1 MPELRT
7 PARSTPELLEIAT
20 RVAGWARDG
29 EQVEAYVMRGR
40 ETDIRI
46 HDGGIEQLST
56 ADSEGAGVRVVAD
69 HRQGF
74 AWAGSLDADVLE
86 EALADARDNASF
98 GTPDEF
104 LGLASPDG
112 VPAPDIDPYDEALAS
127 FPTDRKI
134 DLAME
139 LERRVRGSD
148 PRIRAVEAADYGDG
162 LFESAVAT
170 STGLQS
176 WSRRT
181 VAGLSTYVMAGEGEG
196 TQTGFGVSFGRS
208 PAGLD
213 VDRAA
218 GDAIH
223 RATRMLGA
231 TKPASAKLTVVLEPF
246 VTASFLSVLAS
257 TLNGEAVL
265 KGRSFFADRVGEE
278 VSAPFVTLVDDPSD
292 PAASGASTYDAEGL
306 DSRRT
311 PLIEN
316 GVLTGFLYN
325 TYAGRRA
332 GVASTGSAV
341 RAGFKSGPGCGPRAV
356 SLVPGD
362 RSQEAIIGDIELG
375 LLVQEVSG
383 LHSGVNPVSGDFSVG
398 AEGLMIR
405 NGQLAEPVRE
415 ITISSTIQRMLKG
428 VLAVGND
435 LEWSYG
441 AAAHV
446 TLAMTDLSMSGA

>member
-1 MPELRT
+1 MPET
-7 PARSTPELLEIAT
+7 TNRSELLDIAT
-20 RVAGWARDG
+20 QIAGWAKDG
-29 EQVEAYVMRGR
+29 EQVEAYVTRGR

-46 HDGGIEQLST
+46 HEGGIEQLST
-56 ADSEGAGVRVVAD
+56 ADSEGVGIRVVAD

-74 AWAGSLDADVLE
+74 AWAGSLAPEVLQ
-86 EALADARDNASF
+86 EALDEARDNASF

-112 VPAPDIDPYDEALAS
+112 VAAPDIDPYDEGLAWFS
-127 FPTDRKI
+127 TDRKI

-139 LERRVRGSD
+139 LERRTREGD

-162 LFESAVAT
+162 LVESAVAT
-170 STGLQS
+170 STGLS
-176 WSRRT
+176 AWSRRT
-181 VAGLSTYVMAGEGEG
+181 IVGLSTYVMAGEGDD

-208 PAGLD
+208 PDDLD
-213 VDRAA
+213 VARAA
-218 GDAIH
+218 DDAVG

-231 TKPASAKLTVVLEPF
+231 TKPASAKLAVVLEPF

-278 VSAPFVTLVDDPSD
+278 VSAPFLNLVDDATD
-292 PAASGASTYDAEGL
+292 PAASGASRYDAEGL
-306 DSRRT
+306 ASRRT

-325 TYAGRRA
+325 TYAARRA
-332 GVASTGSAV
+332 GTSSTGSAV
-341 RAGFKSGPGCGPRAV
+341 RAGFKSGPGCGPRAIA
-356 SLVPGD
+356 LAPGN
-362 RSQEAIIGDIELG
+362 RSQAELIGDIELG

-398 AEGLMIR
+398 AAGLMIR
-405 NGQLAEPVRE
+405 NGEIAEPVRE
-415 ITISSTIQRMLKG
+415 ITISSTIQRMLKDVLG
-428 VLAVGND
+428 VGDD
-435 LEWSYG
+435 LQWSFG
-441 AAAHV
+441 ATCHV
-446 TLAMTDLSMSGA
+446 TLAMSGLSMSGN

>member
-1 MPELRT
+1 VPELVD
-7 PARSTPELLEIAT
+7 IAT
-20 RVAGWARDG
+20 RIAGWAKEG
-29 EQVEAYVMRGR
+29 EQVEAYVTRGR

-56 ADSEGAGVRVVAD
+56 ADSEGVGIRVIAD

-74 AWAGSLDADVLE
+74 AWAGSLEPEVLQ
-86 EALADARDNASF
+86 EALEDARDNASF

-112 VPAPDIDPYDEALAS
+112 VDAPDIDPYDEALAS
-127 FPTDRKI
+127 FSTDRKI
-134 DLAME
+134 DLAMD
-139 LERRVRGSD
+139 LERRVRAGD

-162 LFESAVAT
+162 MFESAVAT
-170 STGLQS
+170 STGISS
-176 WSRRT
+176 WSRRSV
-181 VAGLSTYVMAGEGEG
+181 VAVSTYVMAGEGDE

-208 PAGLD
+208 PEALD
-213 VDRAA
+213 VGRVAD
-218 GDAIH
+218 DAIH
-223 RATRMLGA
+223 RSTRMLGA
-231 TKPASAKLTVVLEPF
+231 AKPASAKLTVVLEPF
-246 VTASFLSVLAS
+246 VTASFLGVLAS

-265 KGRSFFADRVGEE
+265 KGRSLFAERMGEE
-278 VSAPFVTLVDDPSD
+278 VSAPFVTLVDDASD
-292 PAASGASTYDAEGL
+292 PAASGAARYDAEGL
-306 DSRRT
+306 ASRRT

-332 GVASTGSAV
+332 GTPSTGSAV
-341 RAGFKSGPGCGPRAV
+341 RGGFKTGPGCGPRAI

-362 RSQEAIIGDIELG
+362 RSQAELIGDIELG

-398 AEGLMIR
+398 AAGLMIR
-405 NGQLAEPVRE
+405 NGQVAEPVRE

-441 AAAHV
+441 PACHV
-446 TLAMTDLSMSGA
+446 TLAMADLSMSGV

>member
-1 MPELRT
+1 VPELVD
-7 PARSTPELLEIAT
+7 IAT
-20 RVAGWARDG
+20 RIAGWAKEG
-29 EQVEAYVMRGR
+29 EQVEAYVTRGR

-46 HDGGIEQLST
+46 HEGGIEQLST
-56 ADSEGAGVRVVAD
+56 ADSEGVGIRVIAD

-74 AWAGSLDADVLE
+74 AWAGSLDPDVLQ
-86 EALADARDNASF
+86 EALEDARDNASF

-112 VPAPDIDPYDEALAS
+112 VDAPDIDPYDEALAS
-127 FPTDRKI
+127 FSTDRKI
-134 DLAME
+134 DLAMD
-139 LERRVRGSD
+139 LERRVRAGD

-162 LFESAVAT
+162 MFESAVAT
-170 STGLQS
+170 STGISS
-176 WSRRT
+176 WSRRSV
-181 VAGLSTYVMAGEGEG
+181 VAVSTYVMAGEGDE

-208 PAGLD
+208 PEALD
-213 VDRAA
+213 VGRVAD
-218 GDAIH
+218 DAIH
-223 RATRMLGA
+223 RSTRMLGA
-231 TKPASAKLTVVLEPF
+231 AKPASAKLTVVLEPF
-246 VTASFLSVLAS
+246 VTASFLGVLAS

-265 KGRSFFADRVGEE
+265 KGRSLFAERMGEE
-278 VSAPFVTLVDDPSD
+278 VSAPFVTLVDDASD
-292 PAASGASTYDAEGL
+292 PAASGAARYDAEGL
-306 DSRRT
+306 ASRRT

-332 GVASTGSAV
+332 GTPSTGSAV
-341 RAGFKSGPGCGPRAV
+341 RGGFKTGPGCGPRAI

-362 RSQEAIIGDIELG
+362 RSQAELIGDIELG

-398 AEGLMIR
+398 AAGLMIR
-405 NGQLAEPVRE
+405 NGQVAEPVRE

-441 AAAHV
+441 PACHV
-446 TLAMTDLSMSGA
+446 TLAMADLSMSGV